1 MKKDS
6 LNLSRTKSSKKY
18 NSSTGCYKI
27 DIFINGNYYCSTD
40 QHKTCKSAT
49 ESVKSKLQDK
59 SKNLPY
65 YVEDVKLSIVCSF
78 FHRVITPR

>member
-6 LNLSRTKSSKKY
+6 LNLSRTQRTKKY

-27 DIFINGNYYCSTD
+27 DIFLNGNYYCSTY

-49 ESVKSKLQDK
+49 ESVKSRLQNK

-65 YVEDVKLSIVCSF
+65 YVENLEESIVYSF
-78 FHRVITPR
+78 FHRVITQR

>member
-18 NSSTGCYKI
+18 NSQTGCYKI
-27 DIFINGNYYCSTD
+27 DIFLNGEYYCSTE

-49 ESVKSKLQDK
+49 ESVKSRLQDK

-65 YVEDVKLSIVCSF
+65 YVDNVKESIVCSF
-78 FHRVITPR
+78 FYRVITPR